1 MTDAGTAT
9 PKKLMRRRV
18 ALRLV
23 CLGSVGLA
31 VSVACAPAPRAS
43 EPQSVPPTP
52 AAATTNTATPPQQP
66 KRGGTL
72 RLGVPGD
79 SGFTVDP
86 HSLSPRGLALLY
98 HVYDRLIV
106 YDDRLQPQ
114 PQLAESWEFANGSTQ
129 LKLTLRKGVQ
139 FHTGRE
145 FSSDDVAFNVRRA
158 ADPKIG
164 PQISTMA
171 AWVKDVQTPDK
182 YTAILTFDQPRP
194 GVLDLFEYMGI
205 VDRET
210 VQAPDAQMK
219 AVGTGPF
226 KFDQWL
232 PGVSLRLTRNPNYWQ
247 SGRPYLDE
255 IAVTILRDEQ
265 AMAVQLEAG
274 ALDIAGLPA
283 LLDAARLQKDP
294 AYQMVRT
301 AGAGY
306 NTLVFNTTVA
316 PTNNKLVRQALNYA
330 IDRKRIADTVL
341 AGIAAPISL
350 PWPEYSPAYEASKQ
364 QAFAFDLAKAQA
376 LLTQAGVAN
385 VELDF
390 VYATPSLYDKV
401 AEIYQS
407 DLAKIGVKLNLKGLE
422 GVIATDT
429 ITKLTYGGVGAVTS
443 QFAHLQPGTLPVIA
457 RLWKSEV
464 NQAGFKSERYSQLVQ
479 AAATE
484 VDPAKQKQVF
494 SEWNDIVLD
503 ESAVAP
509 ITTAPQLMIARKNV
523 NATRMDLAWAY
534 DFHNVWLG

>member
-1 MTDAGTAT
+1 MGNEAAT
-9 PKKLMRRRV
+9 ITRTLMSRRA

-31 VSVACAPAPRAS
+31 AAAACAPAPLAS
-43 EPQSVPPTP
+43 AP
-52 AAATTNTATPPQQP
+52 AQQP

-72 RLGVPGD
+72 RLAVPGD

-98 HVYDRLIV
+98 HIYDRLIV
-106 YDDRLQPQ
+106 YDDHLQPQ
-114 PQLAESWEFANGSTQ
+114 PQLAESWEFTNGSTQ
-129 LKLTLRKGVQ
+129 LKLALRKGVE
-139 FHTGRE
+139 FHTGRA
-145 FSSDDVAFNVRRA
+145 FSSDDVAFNIKRA
-158 ADPKIG
+158 TDPKIA

-171 AWVKDVQTPDK
+171 AWVKDVQTPDP
-182 YTAILTFDQPRP
+182 YTVVLTFDQPRP
-194 GVLDLFEYMGI
+194 GALDLFEFMGI
-205 VDRET
+205 VDHET
-210 VQAPDAQMK
+210 IQGPDAQTK

-226 KFDQWL
+226 KFDQWQ
-232 PGVSLRLTRNPNYWQ
+232 PGISMKMTRNDKYWL
-247 SGRPYLDE
+247 SGRPYLDG
-255 IAVTILRDEQ
+255 IDVTVLRDEQ
-265 AMAVQLEAG
+265 AMGVQLEAG
-274 ALDIAGLPA
+274 ALDIAGLPS

-294 AYQMVRT
+294 NYQLVRT

-316 PTNNKLVRQALNYA
+316 PTDNKLVRQALNYA

-341 AGIAAPISL
+341 AGIAAPIAL

-364 QAFAFDLAKAQA
+364 QAYAFDVAKAQT
-376 LLTQAGVAN
+376 LLTQAGVTSL
-385 VELDF
+385 ELDF
-390 VYATPSLYDKV
+390 VYPTPGLYDKV

-422 GVIATDT
+422 AVIATDM
-429 ITKLTYGGVGAVTS
+429 ITKLTYAGVGAVTS

-484 VDPAKQKQVF
+484 TDPAKQKQIF

-503 ESAVAP
+503 ESAVAA

-523 NATRMDLAWAY
+523 NGARMDLAWAY
-534 DFHNVWLG
+534 DFRDLWLSSTVSSPT